1 MGDPFFKYR
10 KIKLKLKLRKL
21 SFLLLLSMAFTACNE
36 KIEQKDI
43 VEAKVVE
50 KQPILEEYGF
60 VLNDYEVV
68 RDTIRSGDSFG
79 GIMGVQ
85 GVNGTKVF
93 EIMEQVRETLD
104 PTRLKIGKP
113 YVILKAR
120 DSANTPQFFIYENDR
135 IEYTVVNIADH
146 IAAYKA
152 QKPISIK
159 RRTVSGVIVSNLS
172 ESMESQ
178 GLSVLLSY
186 RLSNIYQWSIDFWKL
201 QKGDQFKMVYTE
213 KYINDTIYAGIESIE
228 GAVFVHQKKP
238 YYAFNYMV
246 DPESGDLNYYDEKA
260 RPLES
265 FFLKAPLNFSRISSR
280 YSGNRYHPVQKRW
293 KAHKGTDYAA
303 PHGTPIWSTANGTV
317 IASGYTGGNGNY
329 VKVKH
334 NGTYTTQYLHMSKR
348 NVRVGQRVKQGD
360 VIGFVGSTGLATGPH
375 VCYRFW
381 VHGKQ
386 VDPFKQNLPAAEPI
400 ADKLKDNYFASIE
413 PVKLELDK
421 IPFKKI

>member
-1 MGDPFFKYR
+1 
-10 KIKLKLKLRKL
+10 
-21 SFLLLLSMAFTACNE
+21 MAFTACNE
-36 KIEQKDI
+36 EIEEKDLSGVI
-43 VEAKVVE
+43 VVE
-50 KQPILEEYGF
+50 KPPILEEYGF
-60 VLNDYEVV
+60 VLNDYEIV
-68 RDTIRSGDSFG
+68 RDTIRSGDIFG
-79 GIMGVQ
+79 GILGSQ
-85 GVNGTKVF
+85 GVSGTKVY
-93 EIMEQVRETLD
+93 EIMEQVRGTFD
-104 PTRLKIGKP
+104 PKKLKIGNP
-113 YVILKAR
+113 YIILKAR
-120 DSANTPQFFIYENDR
+120 DSANTPQFFIYEEDR
-135 IEYTVVNIADH
+135 IEYMVVNIADN

-152 QKPISIK
+152 RKPVSIK
-159 RRTVSGVIVSNLS
+159 KRTVSGVIVNNLS
-172 ESMESQ
+172 EAMESQ

-186 RLSNIYQWSIDFWKL
+186 KLSNIYQWSIDFWKL

-228 GAVFVHQKKP
+228 GAVFVHQDKP

-246 DPESGDLNYYDEKA
+246 DPESGDFNFYDENA

-280 YSGNRYHPVQKRW
+280 FSGNRYHPVQKRW

-303 PHGTPIWSTANGTV
+303 PHGTPIWSTANGRV

-334 NGTYTTQYLHMSKR
+334 NKTYTTQYLHMSKR
-348 NVRVGQRVKQGD
+348 NVKVGQHVKQGD

-381 VHGKQ
+381 VRGKQ
-386 VDPFKQNLPAAEPI
+386 VDPFRQNLPAAEPI
-400 ADKLKDNYFASIE
+400 AEKLKDNYFASIE